1 MNRSNEEVIILQNL
15 SKVYKLYGSRKDR
28 LMEWLLPLNT
38 KRHVAHFALKDINLS
53 IRKGE
58 VLGIIGQNGSG
69 KSTLLKILTGVVT
82 PTSGTFTS
90 TGNISALLELG
101 AGFSKDLSGIE
112 NLYYLGAIQGVSR
125 QDMEKKISDIL
136 EFAEIGEYAWQPV
149 KNYSSGMYIR
159 LAFALSV
166 HIDPE
171 ILIIDEALSVGD
183 VRFQQKCFRKIRQF
197 KDMGKT
203 IILCSHSMQ
212 AIRDFCTRAIWLHEG
227 SIMESGQPNFVTEQ
241 YNLFMTTGNNYP
253 KLSSSESYVIGEM
266 NITSLPKFLQKIP
279 WINTSK
285 SESFG
290 QRVASIEAISILN
303 EDSKLLHVIEGNM
316 QVRISALV
324 SAIQPIEGC
333 SFLFTILN
341 VLGQKIISISS
352 EHYGNTISLEHE
364 RMSLIQSQFIFPDL
378 PNGKYSLSLGIKSN
392 FNGAWEIQHF
402 VHDAIFFNI
411 EIKDPRFSTNAMTV
425 LKDVIFSNQII

>member
-1 MNRSNEEVIILQNL
+1 
-15 SKVYKLYGSRKDR
+15 
-28 LMEWLLPLNT
+28 
-38 KRHVAHFALKDINLS
+38 
-53 IRKGE
+53 
-58 VLGIIGQNGSG
+58 
-69 KSTLLKILTGVVT
+69 
-82 PTSGTFTS
+82 
-90 TGNISALLELG
+90 
-101 AGFSKDLSGIE
+101 
-112 NLYYLGAIQGVSR
+112 
-125 QDMEKKISDIL
+125 
-136 EFAEIGEYAWQPV
+136 
-149 KNYSSGMYIR
+149 
-159 LAFALSV
+159 
-166 HIDPE
+166 
-171 ILIIDEALSVGD
+171 
-183 VRFQQKCFRKIRQF
+183 
-197 KDMGKT
+197 
-203 IILCSHSMQ
+203 
-212 AIRDFCTRAIWLHEG
+212 
-227 SIMESGQPNFVTEQ
+227 
-241 YNLFMTTGNNYP
+241 
-253 KLSSSESYVIGEM
+253 M